1 MDREFLERIDE
12 HMARGNELMAE
23 VREEM
28 QLNRISYEHQLDL
41 TRTVILRSEER
52 YQRLQ
57 QRSNEVMERNRKAFE
72 GNRKALEGNR
82 KALEGNRMAFEGHA
96 SLTTA
101 LIDAINDLR
110 TDLGA
115 EVRAQTKAIFKLI
128 DRIDGLNGGASPA

>member
-1 MDREFLERIDE
+1 MDREFLERIDG

-52 YQRLQ
+52 HQRLQ

-82 KALEGNRMAFEGHA
+82 MAFEGDA

-110 TDLGA
+110 TELGA
-115 EVRAQTKAIFKLI
+115 EVRAQTEAIFKLI
-128 DRIDGLNGGASPA
+128 DRIDRLNGGASPA